1 MSPLVPVAA
10 LAASCGAIV
19 AIGTRDRRACVA
31 GFTVALLASAVLAE
45 PTPPVLA
52 ILARA
57 IAALLAGEL
66 AWLLVGPEP
75 DDRGAGPDPSAGAA
89 EDPIG
94 LLGLAALAVAA
105 FAAGVALTMSG
116 PGFGAG
122 AGDWSTALAMGAGF
136 ATLAVALPG
145 LLVGAAA
152 DAAAEGRPS
161 AARQVV
167 AAALVLSGAW
177 AVRGAALGSTSAAE
191 SVLLGAAIVAVLG
204 VLAIA
209 RSEPAPTADTA
220 AGRRPLIGMLPAR
233 RRSRRHE
240 DAHQVAVR
248 PAADESDSDRPDADG
263 RP

>member
-10 LAASCGAIV
+10 LAASCGALV
-19 AIGTRDRRACVA
+19 AIGTRDRRACVV
-31 GFTVALLASAVLAE
+31 GFTVALLASAVLVE

-66 AWLLVGPEP
+66 AWLLVRPQPE
-75 DDRGAGPDPSAGAA
+75 DRGAGPDPSAGAA
-89 EDPIG
+89 DDPIG

-105 FAAGVALTMSG
+105 FAAGVAVTMSG
-116 PGFGAG
+116 PGFGG

-145 LLVGAAA
+145 LLVGAGA
-152 DAAAEGRPS
+152 DAAAEAQPS
-161 AARQVV
+161 AARQIV
-167 AAALVLSGAW
+167 AAALLLSGAW
-177 AVRGAALGSTSAAE
+177 AVRAAVLGSTSTAE

-204 VLAIA
+204 VLAIT
-209 RSEPAPTADTA
+209 RSEPAATADTS
-220 AGRRPLIGMLPAR
+220 AGRRSLIGMLPAG

-240 DAHQVAVR
+240 DAHPVAVR
-248 PAADESDSDRPDADG
+248 PAADESGFAGPDVDG